1 MRRADSSE
9 KTLMLGKIEG
19 RRRRDDRGRDGWMA
33 SSTQWT
39 WVWVDSRSWW
49 WTGRP
54 DVLQFMGSQRVGHD
68 WVTELNWTQLRKSR
82 DLNPGTLTPEA
93 AIFHGNYNFYKMFA
107 GAKCLLLHIKFGIF
121 LSEAKWEQLLE
132 KPLPCPA
139 PGTALPRQNR
149 CTQNP
154 WLRSALGSKALVPSQ
169 AGRQSCQ
176 VTGKTTAERGS
187 HQDWQMNK
195 SYPQKTRKKRTGNAE

>member
-1 MRRADSSE
+1 
-9 KTLMLGKIEG
+9 
-19 RRRRDDRGRDGWMA
+19 MA

-54 DVLQFMGSQRVGHD
+54 DMLQLMGSQRVGHN
-68 WVTELNWTQLRKSR
+68 WATELNWTQLRKSR

-139 PGTALPRQNR
+139 PGMALPRQNR

-176 VTGKTTAERGS
+176 VTGKTSFHCRKGFTSGLTDEQKLPPEDQKEKNRECWVGK
-187 HQDWQMNK
+187 MN
-195 SYPQKTRKKRTGNAE
+195 